1 MRWPAVDRRD
11 VGRKAWA
18 WRDGEWWSAIVESLD
33 ESDGSVYVRY
43 DDDQLE
49 EWTSPGHVWVQP

>member
-1 MRWPAVDRRD
+1 VDRRD